1 MRSRD
6 GRTGP
11 AAGFED
17 GVPFS
22 RLLGASVLSAIG
34 SLPNHIG
41 PIIIVAIVADA
52 RVSVAEA
59 GWVLSASA
67 VGELLASLLLPAVG
81 LVHLSRPSALAA
93 GACLVLALGIS
104 MLPGLAA
111 TLLGFF
117 VVGIC
122 CGVLK
127 LLGTVAAAN
136 YPHRTF
142 AFLLRLGLVLALA
155 GIAACGL
162 LALAAY
168 SSWPTLIEG
177 LTVLLLPLL
186 VLGGC
191 LYRPQNRSPSASAPL
206 AQALPSPARP
216 LAGLAI
222 LYLYFVGISGF
233 FAYAAHQV
241 SAKGMVVSDAILA
254 IGTMKIAAA
263 AWLLIAASLA
273 PDKEGKGIGMLETAL
288 LVAALWGIF
297 LSRGIAELLVGL
309 LMLEITINTISAR
322 LQSAIVGAAPR
333 FSGQWLTAVI
343 LLGVATGPPLYGL
356 AISIRLEAALLV
368 LISIVVCLPLAWQ
381 RLAAGRLAPWKRKR
395 V

>member
-1 MRSRD
+1 MRSPD
-6 GRTGP
+6 GGAGP

-17 GVPFS
+17 RAPFS

-41 PIIIVAIVADA
+41 PIIIVAIVADGT
-52 RVSVAEA
+52 VSVAEA

-67 VGELLASLLLPAVG
+67 VGELLASLLLPVVG
-81 LVHLSRPSALAA
+81 LVHLSRPIALAA
-93 GACLVLALGIS
+93 GGCLLLALGIS

-117 VVGIC
+117 VVGLC

-127 LLGTVAAAN
+127 LLGTVAAAV
-136 YPHRTF
+136 YPRRTF

-155 GIAACGL
+155 GLAACSL
-162 LALAAY
+162 LALGAY
-168 SSWPTLIEG
+168 SSWPRLIEG

-191 LYRPQNRSPSASAPL
+191 LYRPMGGLRPATSALQAH
-206 AQALPSPARP
+206 ALPSPGRP
-216 LAGLAI
+216 LWGLAI

-241 SAKGMVVSDAILA
+241 SAKGMVVADAVLA

-263 AWLLIAASLA
+263 AWLLVAASLA
-273 PDKEGKGIGMLETAL
+273 PAKEGKGIGMLETGL
-288 LVAALWGIF
+288 LVAALWSIF
-297 LSRGIAELLVGL
+297 LGRGIAELLVGL
-309 LMLEITINTISAR
+309 LMLEITINSISAR
-322 LQSAIVGAAPR
+322 LQSAIVGAAPY

-343 LLGVATGPPLYGL
+343 LLGIATGPPLYGL
-356 AISIRLEAALLV
+356 AISARLEASLLV
-368 LISIVVCLPLAWQ
+368 LISIVACLPLAWQ
-381 RLAAGRLAPWKRKR
+381 RLAAGRLALWKR